1 MRYLI
6 WYLILI
12 NIITWIIY
20 GLDKWKARRGKW
32 RVPEKTLL
40 LLALA
45 GGSIGAMAAMVM
57 FHHKTHKAK
66 FYIVVP
72 LILILE
78 CVLGTVIWWNVWK

>member
-32 RVPEKTLL
+32 RVPERVLL

-45 GGSIGAMAAMVM
+45 GGSIGALAAMTM
-57 FHHKTHKAK
+57 FRHKTQKAK
-66 FYIVVP
+66 FSVGVP

-78 CVLGTVIWWNVWK
+78 CVLGVVIWWNL

>member
-1 MRYLI
+1 MRFLI

-45 GGSIGAMAAMVM
+45 GGSIGALAAMVM
-57 FHHKTHKAK
+57 FHHKTHKAR
-66 FYIVVP
+66 FYIGVP
-72 LILILE
+72 LILLLG
-78 CVLGTVIWWNVWK
+78 CVIGAVVWWKLSV

>member
-1 MRYLI
+1 MWILSG
-6 WYLILI
+6 YLILI
-12 NIITWIIY
+12 NLVTWAGY

-45 GGSIGAMAAMVM
+45 GGSVGALAAMVM

-66 FYIVVP
+66 FYIGVP

-78 CVLGTVIWWNVWK
+78 CVLGAVIWWNV

>member
-12 NIITWIIY
+12 NIITWIVY

-45 GGSIGAMAAMVM
+45 GGSIGALAAMTM
-57 FHHKTHKAK
+57 FRHKTQKAK
-66 FYIVVP
+66 FSVGVP
-72 LILILE
+72 MILILE
-78 CVLGTVIWWNVWK
+78 CVLGVVIWWNL

>member
-1 MRYLI
+1 MRFLI

-45 GGSIGAMAAMVM
+45 GGSIGALAAMVM
-57 FHHKTHKAK
+57 FHHKTHKAR
-66 FYIVVP
+66 FYIGVP

-78 CVLGTVIWWNVWK
+78 CVIGAVVWWKLSA